1 MSVRY
6 GLKPLIILAAM
17 GDAVQSLV
25 ARCPADIF
33 SSCLVLRDVQM
44 SAQEAPVSFP
54 LWIHPGKTPANLVT
68 ARKDNAIFDV
78 QSLIRFDRC
87 GNLLNDPFAI
97 FRVKNGQSVGP
108 TDDICVLGKA

>member
-1 MSVRY
+1 MGVLVEAGRASV
-6 GLKPLIILAAM
+6 
-17 GDAVQSLV
+17 V
-25 ARCPADIF
+25 RCPAEMF
-33 SSCLVLRDVQM
+33 SSALGLRDGQM
-44 SAQEAPVSFP
+44 SAQEASVRVP
-54 LWIHPGKTPANLVT
+54 LWSHPGKTPANLVT

-78 QSLIRFDRC
+78 QSFIRFDRC